1 MGGVKAEKG
10 RHFLGISPARDEKLT
25 DILATQLDQ
34 VRSPTPKML
43 EPNRP
48 PATAHVRLCRA
59 KKGHDPR
66 GAPQA
71 YLVYRNIQHTII
83 SRVAQLTLVAN
94 AAYARA
100 TRVGLRS
107 SDGPFCHSCTRRHL
121 YEVGQLFGRLDA
133 VCQHLD

>member
-48 PATAHVRLCRA
+48 PATAHVRLCWA
-59 KKGHDPR
+59 KKGHDAR

-71 YLVYRNIQHTII
+71 YLVYRNIQPGI
-83 SRVAQLTLVAN
+83 L
-94 AAYARA
+94 
-100 TRVGLRS
+100 
-107 SDGPFCHSCTRRHL
+107 
-121 YEVGQLFGRLDA
+121 
-133 VCQHLD
+133 